1 MRQLTGPWKKAFV
14 TIGFLWCAFLLYTSL
29 RFAFHPMLQGSIS
42 LGTGLV
48 LVFMLYPMRKKK
60 TPENHPSVL
69 DVLMMI
75 ASVVVC
81 VYVAINYRYFEEY
94 ATLTMSHKG
103 TVLGTITLLLM
114 LEGSR
119 RTLGKAV
126 PILTL
131 SFLAYV
137 FFGNVIPGNWGHSG
151 YSIGHVMWQ
160 LYQTTNGY
168 WGVVTDIVSRVVLIF
183 IIFGPVLF
191 ATGAGESFMGLANL
205 VGGRVKGGAAQIA
218 VIASGLFGMFSGA
231 AVANVAT
238 TGAFTIPTM
247 KKVGYR
253 NNFAGAVEAAASSG
267 GQLMPPIMGA
277 GAFVMA
283 EFLGKP
289 YLDIMIAAII
299 PAILY
304 YLGVASGIFF
314 EASRAGLS
322 RLPADMVPK
331 AKDVFYWKT
340 LARVVIPLGVLLWFL
355 LKFFPAQNCA
365 GWALVTSIVLYTFT
379 GGSLTW
385 SELKKRFA
393 NIGEG
398 FLGGVRSMCWLI
410 VMIVCI
416 QTVVCLI
423 ALTGFGVKFAS
434 VVIELGKGNLLLALV
449 VTMIAAIVLGMGMPT
464 VAAYVIAVSVIGP
477 ALLKLGIPLFNAH
490 MFIFYFAVISAIT
503 PPVAVATYP
512 AAALAEGQWI
522 SIAWIAM
529 RLAIA
534 AYIVPFLF
542 IYNPPLLMM
551 GTPFLIIKASFFSLL
566 GIICLAIGGMG
577 YCFKSTTIPERII
590 FAVAG
595 IFFLIPN
602 PAYRLIAIAL
612 IGIGLLSQKFM
623 PPVAVIGRRFE

>member
-1 MRQLTGPWKKAFV
+1 
-14 TIGFLWCAFLLYTSL
+14 
-29 RFAFHPMLQGSIS
+29 
-42 LGTGLV
+42 
-48 LVFMLYPMRKKK
+48 
-60 TPENHPSVL
+60 
-69 DVLMMI
+69 
-75 ASVVVC
+75 
-81 VYVAINYRYFEEY
+81 
-94 ATLTMSHKG
+94 
-103 TVLGTITLLLM
+103 
-114 LEGSR
+114 
-119 RTLGKAV
+119 
-126 PILTL
+126 
-131 SFLAYV
+131 
-137 FFGNVIPGNWGHSG
+137 
-151 YSIGHVMWQ
+151 MWQ

-191 ATGAGESFMGLANL
+191 ATGAGESFMGLANF

-289 YLDIMIAAII
+289 YLEIMIAAII
-299 PAILY
+299 PAVLY
-304 YLGVASGIFF
+304 YIGVASGIFF
-314 EASRAGLS
+314 EASRTGLG
-322 RLPADMVPK
+322 RLPAEMLPK
-331 AKDVFYWKT
+331 AGEVFHWKN

-355 LKFFPAQNCA
+355 LKFFPPQNCA
-365 GWALVTSIVLYTFT
+365 AWALVTSIVLYTFT
-379 GGSLTW
+379 GGQLNRG
-385 SELKKRFA
+385 ELKKRFVE
-393 NIGEG
+393 IGEG
-398 FLGGVRSMCWLI
+398 FLGGVRSLCWLT

-423 ALTGFGVKFAS
+423 ALTGFGVKFAA
-434 VVIELGKGNLLLALV
+434 VVIELGKANMLLALL
-449 VTMIAAIVLGMGMPT
+449 VTMMAAIILGMGMPT
-464 VAAYVIAVSVIGP
+464 VAAYVIAVAVIGP
-477 ALLKLGIPLFNAH
+477 ALLKLGVPLFNTH
-490 MFIFYFAVISAIT
+490 MFVFYFAVISAIT

-542 IYNPPLLMM
+542 IFNPPLLMI
-551 GTPFLIIKASFFSLL
+551 GGPVEILTATFFSLL

-577 YCFKSTTIPERII
+577 YFIKPTTIPERII
-590 FAVAG
+590 FVFAG

-602 PAYRLIAIAL
+602 PLNRLMAIAFMVVGYLSQRFMPSVRLI
-612 IGIGLLSQKFM
+612 GT
-623 PPVAVIGRRFE
+623 RYE

>member
-14 TIGFLWCAFLLYTSL
+14 TIGYLWCAFLMYTSL
-29 RFAFHPMLQGSIS
+29 RFAFHPMVQGSIS
-42 LGTGLV
+42 LGTGLI

-60 TPENHPSVL
+60 SPETHPSVL
-69 DVLMMI
+69 DVIMMA
-75 ASVVVC
+75 ASVVIC
-81 VYVAINYRYFEEY
+81 VYVAINHRYFEEY
-94 ATLTMSHKG
+94 AALTMSHKG
-103 TVLGTITLLLM
+103 TAIGTIALILM

-137 FFGNVIPGNWGHSG
+137 FFGNLIPGHWGHSG
-151 YSIGHVMWQ
+151 YSPGHVMWQ

-191 ATGAGESFMGLANL
+191 ATGAGESFMGLANF

-314 EASRAGLS
+314 EASRAKLGK
-322 RLPADMVPK
+322 LPPDMVPK
-331 AKDVFYWKT
+331 AKEVFYWKS

-355 LKFFPAQNCA
+355 LKFYPAQNCA

-379 GGSLTW
+379 GGAFKW

-393 NIGEG
+393 KIGDG

-423 ALTGFGVKFAS
+423 ALAGFGVKFAA
-434 VVIELGKGNLLLALV
+434 VVIGLGKANLLLALV
-449 VTMIAAIVLGMGMPT
+449 VTMIAAIILGMGMPT

-477 ALLKLGIPLFNAH
+477 ALLKLGIPLFNTH
-490 MFIFYFAVISAIT
+490 IFVFYFAVISAIT

-512 AAALAEGQWI
+512 AAALADGQWI

-542 IYNPPLLMM
+542 IYNPPLLMI
-551 GTPFLIIKASFFSLL
+551 GGPVTILLAAFFSLL

-577 YCFKSTTIPERII
+577 YCYKATTIPERII
-590 FAVAG
+590 FVAAG
-595 IFFLIPN
+595 IAFLVPDMG
-602 PAYRLIAIAL
+602 YRVLAFAL
-612 IGIGLLSQKFM
+612 IGIGLLSQRFM
-623 PPVAVIGRRFE
+623 PPIALVGTRNE

>member
-1 MRQLTGPWKKAFV
+1 MRQLTGPWKKTVV
-14 TIGFLWCAFLLYTSL
+14 TISFLWCAFLLYTSL
-29 RFAFHPMLQGSIS
+29 RFAFHPMLQGSIC
-42 LGTGLV
+42 LGIGLI
-48 LVFMLYPMRKKK
+48 LVFMLYPMRKEKS
-60 TPENHPSVL
+60 PGNHPSVPDAIL
-69 DVLMMI
+69 MI
-75 ASVVVC
+75 ATVVVC
-81 VYVAINYRYFEEY
+81 VYVAINHRYFEEY
-94 ATLTMSHKG
+94 AALTMSNKG
-103 TVLGTITLLLM
+103 TVLGTVTLILM
-114 LEGSR
+114 LEATR
-119 RTLGKAV
+119 RAVGKAV
-126 PILTL
+126 PILAL

-137 FFGNVIPGNWGHSG
+137 LFGSIIPGHWGHSG
-151 YSIGHVMWQ
+151 FSLGHVMWQ

-183 IIFGPVLF
+183 IILGPVLF
-191 ATGAGESFMGLANL
+191 ATGAGESFMGLASFT
-205 VGGRVKGGAAQIA
+205 GGRVRGGAAQIA

-238 TGAFTIPTM
+238 TGAFTIPAM

-289 YLDIMIAAII
+289 YLEIMIAAII

-304 YLGVASGIFF
+304 YFGVASGIFF

-322 RLPADMVPK
+322 KLPVDMVPK
-331 AKDVFYWKT
+331 AREVFYWKN
-340 LARVVIPLGVLLWFL
+340 LVRVVIPIGVLLWFL
-355 LKFFPAQNCA
+355 LKFFPPQTCA
-365 GWALVTSIVLYTFT
+365 AWALITSIVLYALS
-379 GGSLTW
+379 GGKLSW
-385 SELKKRFA
+385 PEVKKRLVT
-393 NIGEG
+393 IGEG
-398 FLGGVRSMCWLI
+398 FLAGVRSLCWLT

-423 ALTGFGVKFAS
+423 ALTGFGVKFAD
-434 VVIELGKGNLLLALV
+434 VVMQLGKENLFLALV
-449 VTMIAAIVLGMGMPT
+449 VTMMAAIVLGMGMPT

-477 ALLKLGIPLFNAH
+477 ALLKLGVPLFNTH
-490 MFIFYFAVISAIT
+490 MFVFYFAVISAIT

-512 AAALAEGQWI
+512 AAAIAEGSWI

-542 IYNPPLLMM
+542 IFNPALLMM
-551 GTPFLIIKASFFSLL
+551 GGPLAIIKAGVLSLL

-577 YCFKSTTIPERII
+577 YFLKPTTIPERIMFI
-590 FAVAG
+590 AAG
-595 IFFLIPN
+595 ILLMIPN
-602 PAYRLIAIAL
+602 PVNRMIAVFLIAV
-612 IGIGLLSQKFM
+612 GVLSQKLM
-623 PPVAVIGRRFE
+623 PPVPIIGRR